1 MFAEILSKIVF
12 FQGLKPKEIDDITK
26 YFEVVNFKKGH
37 TIFSEG
43 DAGESL
49 FIIIEGT
56 VEITLE
62 LESDSKEKAELREF
76 SSGDYFGEMALIDD
90 GPRSASA
97 VAVTDAKMFCL
108 NKNDFQLICVK
119 YPNILSNLV
128 KTMSFRLRTTNEQVA
143 DVFSKLLHKN
153 RLAALGA
160 TAGKIVHDMKNPIA
174 SIVLNADFIL
184 QKYPETQKYI
194 DRIIGQTE
202 FMNCFVQEIL
212 EYARGKMIHL
222 QIDKVHLDDFFETI
236 KNNLLYMTERTN
248 IKIDVA
254 NSINKSVSFD
264 VMRMNRT
271 ITNIVKNGIEAI
283 GINGNIEI
291 TAVEND
297 GFALIKIAD
306 DGPGISEEIID
317 KIFDPFVTQEKPE
330 GTGLGLAIARKIIK
344 DHGGDLIGYNT
355 DKGAVFEITIPMN
368 L

>member
-1 MFAEILSKIVF
+1 MFAEILSKVVF
-12 FQGLKPKEIDDITK
+12 FQGLNPKEIEDITRF
-26 YFEVVNFKKGH
+26 FENIDFKKGD

-43 DAGESL
+43 DSGESL
-49 FIIIEGT
+49 FIIVDGT
-56 VEITLE
+56 VEIALD
-62 LESDSKEKAELREF
+62 LESDSKERAELREF
-76 SSGDYFGEMALIDD
+76 SSGEYFGEMALIDD
-90 GPRSASA
+90 KPRSASA
-97 VAVTDAKMFCL
+97 VAVTDVKMFCL
-108 NKNDFQLICVK
+108 DKNDFQAICVK
-119 YPNILSNLV
+119 YPKILNNLV
-128 KTMSFRLRTTNEQVA
+128 KTMSFRLRTTNDQVA

-194 DRIIGQTE
+194 ARIIGQTE

-212 EYARGKMIHL
+212 EYARGRMIHL

-248 IKIDVA
+248 IKINVD
-254 NSINKSVSFD
+254 NKINKTIAFD

-283 GINGNIEI
+283 GINGEI
-291 TAVEND
+291 NVTAEEKE
-297 GFALIKIAD
+297 GFALIRISD
-306 DGPGISEEIID
+306 NGPGISDEIID

-344 DHGGDLIGYNT
+344 DHGGDLIGYNS
-355 DKGAVFEITIPMN
+355 DIGAVFEITIPLN